1 MKKMIKSYE
10 QFIEK
15 KASEKL
21 SDANRGELAEYHREM
36 VTNFQ
41 HERLVHLLIMLFF
54 ITVALILLGIL
65 AWSIIMYGFILEML
79 AFYIMT
85 GIVTILAIAY
95 VKHYYFLE
103 NHIQNL
109 YKYSA
114 KLRGYKEEK

>member
-1 MKKMIKSYE
+1 MEKMIKSYE

-15 KASEKL
+15 KANEKL
-21 SDANRGELAEYHREM
+21 SDASRGELAEYHREM

-79 AFYIMT
+79 AFYIMA

>member
-1 MKKMIKSYE
+1 MEKMIKSYE

-21 SDANRGELAEYHREM
+21 SDANREELVEYHREM

>member
-1 MKKMIKSYE
+1 MEKMIKSYE

-21 SDANRGELAEYHREM
+21 SDANREELVEYHKEM

-41 HERLVHLLIMLFF
+41 HERLIHLLIMLFF

-65 AWSIIMYGFILEML
+65 AWSVIMYGFILEML

>member
-1 MKKMIKSYE
+1 MEKMIKSYE

-21 SDANRGELAEYHREM
+21 SDANRGELVEYHKEM

-41 HERLVHLLIMLFF
+41 HERLIHLLIMLFF

-95 VKHYYFLE
+95 IKHYYFLE

>member
-1 MKKMIKSYE
+1 MIKSYE
-10 QFIEK
+10 QFIK
-15 KASEKL
+15 KKVSEKL
-21 SDANRGELAEYHREM
+21 SDADRKELAKYHSEM

-54 ITVALILLGIL
+54 ITIALILLGIL
-65 AWSIIMYGFILEML
+65 AWSVVAFGFVLEML
-79 AFYIMT
+79 AFYIMA

-114 KLRGYKEEK
+114 RLRGYKEEK